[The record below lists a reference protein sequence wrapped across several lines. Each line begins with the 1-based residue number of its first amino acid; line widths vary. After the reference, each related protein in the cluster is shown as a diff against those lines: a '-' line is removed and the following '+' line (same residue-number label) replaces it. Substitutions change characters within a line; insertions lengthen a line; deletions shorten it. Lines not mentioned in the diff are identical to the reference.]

1 VRATLV
7 AALVLVASC
16 KDEAPSTP
24 EPRSMPV
31 AIHDAPA
38 APDAAIGP
46 ILDLVSCSPAPLMP
60 VDPGSAKAGRSE
72 HARVTLGKAKEA
84 GLRGAGA
91 LLAKHENRL
100 RFCYE
105 QALTRLPT
113 IAGTSKLSII
123 IKETGYP
130 HEVIVDDSIDNELS
144 LCLKHIVMELQ
155 FPKPAKAPVTVEQSV
170 TFAWTPPPAPKT
182 FAEPTAWTPYA
193 STRTLAAIEVALPVA
208 LGLQN
213 SMPTARLATCL
224 GPQHT
229 GSLRVVA
236 RVGADGN
243 VASARAGGF
252 GDGKAEDCIGKL
264 LVGTGTGAPITEPIA
279 SGGSADARST
289 SAGSAEP
296 IDIACDF
303 VRGDPAPWRVAV
315 DAYAPEAT
323 PLIVLEPA
331 MTADAMKTALR
342 TAASASAYVVALRD
356 AADKPPLFLLA
367 GRPHGYA
374 ADPSA
379 PLLLDA
385 REPLRMCGGLLT
397 APTSGPFTNA
407 EQLLAGAARRCTRKP
422 CPTLL
427 TITTGRNADETA
439 TLVAAARR
447 AGFERI
453 RLGEGA
459 CPK

>member
-1 VRATLV
+1 
-7 AALVLVASC
+7 
-16 KDEAPSTP
+16 
-24 EPRSMPV
+24 MPV
-31 AIHDAPA
+31 AIQDAPA
-38 APDAAIGP
+38 APDAPIGP

-60 VDPGSAKAGRSE
+60 VDPGPAKTARLE
-72 HARVTLGKAKEA
+72 QARVTLGKTKEA

-105 QALTRLPT
+105 QGLTRQPS

-123 IKETGYP
+123 MKDTGYP

-170 TFAWTPPPAPKT
+170 TFAWSPPPAPKT
-182 FAEPTAWTPYA
+182 MTEPAAWTPYA
-193 STRTLAAIEVALPVA
+193 STRTLSAIEVALPVA

-213 SMPTARLATCL
+213 AMPTAKLATCL

-236 RVGADGN
+236 RVVADGN
-243 VASARAGGF
+243 VAAARAGGF
-252 GDGKAEDCIGKL
+252 GDAKAEECIGKL
-264 LVGTGTGAPITEPIA
+264 LVGTGTGAPIQ
-279 SGGSADARST
+279 G
-289 SAGSAEP
+289 P

-315 DAYAPEAT
+315 DAYAPDAT
-323 PLIVLEPA
+323 PLVVLEPT
-331 MTADAMKTALR
+331 MTADAMKAALR
-342 TAASASAYVVALRD
+342 TAASARAYVVALRD

-367 GRPHGYA
+367 GRPHAYA

-379 PLLLDA
+379 PLLLDT

-397 APTSGPFTNA
+397 APVSGPFTNA

-427 TITTGRNADETA
+427 TIATGRNTDETA

-453 RLGEGA
+453 RLGEGT

>member
-1 VRATLV
+1 
-7 AALVLVASC
+7 
-16 KDEAPSTP
+16 
-24 EPRSMPV
+24 MPV
-31 AIHDAPA
+31 AIHDAPPA
-38 APDAAIGP
+38 RDAAIGP
-46 ILDLVSCSPAPLMP
+46 ILDLVSCAPAPLAP
-60 VDPGSAKAGRSE
+60 ADPPAAKARRVE
-72 HARVTLGKAKEA
+72 YARVTLGKTKEA
-84 GLRGAGA
+84 GVRGAA
-91 LLAKHENRL
+91 AVLAKHENRL

-105 QALTRLPT
+105 QGLTRLPT
-113 IAGTSKLSII
+113 ISGTSKLSII
-123 IKETGYP
+123 LKDTGYP

-155 FPKPAKAPVTVEQSV
+155 FPKPAKAPVTIEQPV
-170 TFAWTPPPAPKT
+170 TFAWGPAPAPKT
-182 FAEPTAWTPYA
+182 VVEPTAWTPYA
-193 STRTLAAIEVALPVA
+193 ATRTTSAIEVALPVA
-208 LGLQN
+208 LALQKA
-213 SMPTARLATCL
+213 MPTAKLATCL

-236 RVGADGN
+236 RVAPDGN

-252 GDGKAEDCIGKL
+252 GDGKADDCISKL
-264 LVGTGTGAPITEPIA
+264 LVGTSSGAPV
-279 SGGSADARST
+279 
-289 SAGSAEP
+289 AEP

-315 DAYAPEAT
+315 DGGYAPETT

-331 MTADAMKTALR
+331 MTADAMKAALR
-342 TAASASAYVVALRD
+342 AAASTSAYVVALRD

-379 PLLLDA
+379 PLLLDT

-407 EQLLAGAARRCTRKP
+407 EQLLSGAAHRCTRKP

-427 TITTGRNADETA
+427 TIATGRNADETA

-453 RLGEGA
+453 RLGEGT